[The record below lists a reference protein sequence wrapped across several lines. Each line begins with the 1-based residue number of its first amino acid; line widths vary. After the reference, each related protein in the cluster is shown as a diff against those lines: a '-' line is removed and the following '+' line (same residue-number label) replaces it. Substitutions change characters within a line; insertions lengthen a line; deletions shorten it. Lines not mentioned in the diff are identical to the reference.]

1 MRRTAVARRRLL
13 IPESQLRVLKLSRP
27 ECNTHCNCDS
37 DTDSDSDTDCN
48 ENTGVIED
56 LLCSCSSLQ
65 HLEMEDVL
73 LTTTMVERICKN
85 GKTLQILNL
94 NSSDLQS
101 SYSSYLQIFKC
112 CQELKEVNLANVNQG
127 NGITGKDIVF
137 FAKNIAPNVEKLK
150 LSSIPQDPL
159 FVKILLRRCNKIKA
173 LGIEA
178 TWITDCSLKNI
189 RQYLNHTLEELS
201 LGHCDNIS
209 FNGFFELKSMP
220 RLKILNLYYKKDGG
234 ERIQYLQYLRK
245 NLPHMMIKVSFEM
258 ITPA

>member
-1 MRRTAVARRRLL
+1 M
-13 IPESQLRVLKLSRP
+13 
-27 ECNTHCNCDS
+27 HCNCDS
-37 DTDSDSDTDCN
+37 DTDSDSDSDTDCN
-48 ENTGVIED
+48 ENTGVLED
-56 LLCSCSSLQ
+56 LLCICCSLQ

-127 NGITGKDIVF
+127 DGITRKDLVF
-137 FAKNIAPNVEKLK
+137 LAENIAPNVEKLN

-159 FVKILLRRCNKIKA
+159 FVKQILLRKCNKIKA
-173 LGIEA
+173 LSIEA
-178 TWITDCSLKNI
+178 SWITDCSLKYI
-189 RQYLNHTLEELS
+189 RQCLNHTLEELS
-201 LGHCDNIS
+201 LGDCDNIS